1 MITNELL
8 KVNGATREE
17 YERDLQQLR
26 EWAKAYNA
34 ALRDSRI
41 RKEYAERLRPKEF
54 AQLAWSFNSEIKQ
67 EFCERNEELDSLFKE
82 VSD

>member
-8 KVNGATREE
+8 KENGMTREE
-17 YERDLQQLR
+17 YERALQQLR
-26 EWAKAYNA
+26 EWAKAYV
-34 ALRDSRI
+34 
-41 RKEYAERLRPKEF
+41 ERLRPKEF

-67 EFCERNEELDSLFKE
+67 GFCKRNEELDSLFDG

>member
-1 MITNELL
+1 MITDELL
-8 KVNGATREE
+8 RANGMTREE

-26 EWAKAYNA
+26 EWAEQF
-34 ALRDSRI
+34 RVHM
-41 RKEYAERLRPKEF
+41 KEKLGREF
-54 AQLAWSFNSEIKQ
+54 FEPEMKIKQ

>member
-34 ALRDSRI
+34 ALIDSRI
-41 RKEYAERLRPKEF
+41 RNEYAERLRPKEF

-67 EFCERNEELDSLFKE
+67 EFCERNEELDSLFKG